1 MNSTYVCKPSVV
13 TPSYNPVALNTHTSH
28 VIVMAVLPDSGH
40 LCQICRSLVFTTS
53 HYNVNY
59 YGCVN

>member
-28 VIVMAVLPDSGH
+28 VIVMAVLPD
-40 LCQICRSLVFTTS
+40 
-53 HYNVNY
+53 
-59 YGCVN
+59 